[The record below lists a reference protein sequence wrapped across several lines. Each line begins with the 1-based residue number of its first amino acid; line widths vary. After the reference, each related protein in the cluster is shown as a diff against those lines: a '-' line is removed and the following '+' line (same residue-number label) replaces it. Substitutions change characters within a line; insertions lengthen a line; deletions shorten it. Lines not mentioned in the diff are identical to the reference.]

1 MPDAFFDLLKLFCNP
16 AVLSQG
22 SLLCILLIFKYIGT
36 QRMEREHSVEA
47 ISMFSIVSIKCRESP
62 MYSDKV
68 ELENTHKKLVIN
80 YLINA
85 LNLSLSWGMS
95 AIT

>member
-1 MPDAFFDLLKLFCNP
+1 
-16 AVLSQG
+16 
-22 SLLCILLIFKYIGT
+22 
-36 QRMEREHSVEA
+36 
-47 ISMFSIVSIKCRESP
+47 